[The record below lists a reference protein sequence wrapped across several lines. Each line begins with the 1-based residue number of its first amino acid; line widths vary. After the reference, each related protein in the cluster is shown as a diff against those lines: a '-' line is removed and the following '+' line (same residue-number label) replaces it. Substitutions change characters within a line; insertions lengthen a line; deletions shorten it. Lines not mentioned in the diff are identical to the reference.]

1 MMPTLN
7 SARRSRQ
14 AWRRSRSP
22 RERGIRWLT
31 LIGSPVSESGMR
43 HTAAASCWRSK
54 RVARERAAPAKAGWA
69 ATSRTR
75 SLPTQIS
82 RSSLRSRRKSW
93 PARAG
98 MGGSSGRRHR
108 RGPLDQ
114 ALLDGARLLR
124 PAQAFHLAQE
134 GGEPAYDA
142 PALGEGNAKG
152 GQRLLALDAMLDQM
166 RGEAMQAEAH
176 VHVELHPLGGA
187 AQEGGGERVE
197 PAMRLPAGGTDAH

>member
-14 AWRRSRSP
+14 AWRRSRSA
-22 RERGIRWLT
+22 RERGMMWLT
-31 LIGSPVSESGMR
+31 LIGSPVSGSGVR
-43 HTAAASCWRSK
+43 DTEAASCWRWE
-54 RVARERAAPAKAGWA
+54 RAARERGGTWEAGMGGRG
-69 ATSRTR
+69 ATVGGGAVQSRMWR
-75 SLPTQIS
+75 SAV
-82 RSSLRSRRKSW
+82 RCRRKSW

-142 PALGEGNAKG
+142 PALGE
-152 GQRLLALDAMLDQM
+152 
-166 RGEAMQAEAH
+166 
-176 VHVELHPLGGA
+176 
-187 AQEGGGERVE
+187 
-197 PAMRLPAGGTDAH
+197 